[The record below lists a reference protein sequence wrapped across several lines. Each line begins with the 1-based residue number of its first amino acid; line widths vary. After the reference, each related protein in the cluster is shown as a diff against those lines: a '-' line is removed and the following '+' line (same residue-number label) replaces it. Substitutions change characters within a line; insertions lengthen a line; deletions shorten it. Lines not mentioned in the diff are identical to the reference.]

1 MPASRRHHRALAVF
15 VNCLGVIAAVPAL
28 SPATPRAAAAPAHPA
43 PPAAVIPGAAATPIP
58 TGVPAVPPAVPTTG
72 PAQVR
77 PTMPPVS
84 VAVGASGTPAPGY
97 RIEVRNAGTAPVD
110 TMVRQELPNGSRAT
124 AVTGGGRASR
134 PAGASAGEVT
144 WRLRLPAKSTT
155 TVHTALSVP
164 GQGRSVTAPTCVYGT
179 DGTRPFDCATATW
192 VGAATAP
199 AAQITA
205 APAWRRPPVLLAA
218 FTALLV
224 VTAGVLWWAVRR
236 RRRAAAGSAA
246 PGVMVRGGTTPA
258 GGTPGGGATP
268 TGAPGGGARH
278 TGVVPGLGIPG
289 ESGPGQAG
297 SAQGGPGQGMPGQ
310 GGPTQGGP
318 TQGMPGQGMPGQGMP
333 GQGGPGQGM
342 PARGGPG
349 RGPVERGTVYPRTSV
364 PSPASRRRR
373 PPVWL
378 VVGVA
383 AAVLAGVVGA
393 AAWSATQRV
402 AAMDTT
408 KQPTSGAWVGT
419 SVTGALGQPLREN
432 AFEFTVY
439 RLSCGADVLPPA
451 PGGGRPCLATIGV
464 RNLTSEDQTWH
475 GQLQRA
481 YLPSGNW
488 VAADEDATR
497 VANLGRDVF
506 TQPVAAGRRVLL
518 PLVFTM
524 RGDEPPK
531 RLELRSG
538 VFSAGVRVDVT

>member
-28 SPATPRAAAAPAHPA
+28 SPATPHAAATPAQPAP
-43 PPAAVIPGAAATPIP
+43 PPAAVPVALPGAGATPIP

-72 PAQVR
+72 PAPVR
-77 PTMPPVS
+77 PSMPPVS
-84 VAVGASGTPAPGY
+84 VAVGAAGTPAPGY

-110 TMVRQELPNGSRAT
+110 TMVRQELPSGSRAT
-124 AVTGGGRASR
+124 TVTGGGRSTR
-134 PAGASAGEVT
+134 PAGSSAGEVT

-155 TVHTALSVP
+155 TLHTALSIP
-164 GQGRSVTAPTCVYGT
+164 GPGRSVTAPTCVYGT
-179 DGTRPFDCATATW
+179 DGTRPYDCATATW

-199 AAQITA
+199 AAQVTA

-224 VTAGVLWWAVRR
+224 VTAGVLWWAVWRR
-236 RRRAAAGSAA
+236 RRRTAATAGT
-246 PGVMVRGGTTPA
+246 GGT
-258 GGTPGGGATP
+258 GGATMTSGTP
-268 TGAPGGGARH
+268 RGGAMSAPGSG
-278 TGVVPGLGIPG
+278 VPG
-289 ESGPGQAG
+289 QDAT
-297 SAQGGPGQGMPGQ
+297 GGP
-310 GGPTQGGP
+310 
-318 TQGMPGQGMPGQGMP
+318 
-333 GQGGPGQGM
+333 
-342 PARGGPG
+342 A
-349 RGPVERGTVYPRTSV
+349 ERGTVYPRTAV
-364 PSPASRRRR
+364 PAPASRRRR

-408 KQPTSGAWVGT
+408 KQPTSGAWVGS
-419 SVTGALGQPLREN
+419 SVTGGLGQPLRET

-439 RLSCGADVLPPA
+439 RVSCGANVLPAMPA
-451 PGGGRPCLATIGV
+451 GGRPCLATVGV
-464 RNLTSEDQTWH
+464 RNVTNEDQTWH

-506 TQPVAAGRRVLL
+506 SQPVAAGRRVLL

-538 VFSAGVRVDVT
+538 VFSAGVQVDVP

>member
-1 MPASRRHHRALAVF
+1 M
-15 VNCLGVIAAVPAL
+15 NCLGVIAAVPAL
-28 SPATPRAAAAPAHPA
+28 SPATPRAAATPAQPAP
-43 PPAAVIPGAAATPIP
+43 PPAAVPVALPGAGATPIP

-72 PAQVR
+72 PAPVR
-77 PTMPPVS
+77 PSMPPVS
-84 VAVGASGTPAPGY
+84 VAVGAAGTPAPGY

-110 TMVRQELPNGSRAT
+110 TMVRQELPSGSRAT
-124 AVTGGGRASR
+124 AVTGGGRTTR
-134 PAGASAGEVT
+134 PAGSSAGEVT

-155 TVHTALSVP
+155 TLHTALSLP
-164 GQGRSVTAPTCVYGT
+164 GPGRSLTAPTCVYGT
-179 DGTRPFDCATATW
+179 DGTRPYDCATATW

-199 AAQITA
+199 AAQVTA

-224 VTAGVLWWAVRR
+224 VTAGVLWWAVWRR
-236 RRRAAAGSAA
+236 RRRTAATAGTGAT
-246 PGVMVRGGTTPA
+246 GGGTMTS
-258 GGTPGGGATP
+258 
-268 TGAPGGGARH
+268 GAPGGGTRP
-278 TGVVPGLGIPG
+278 TGTPRGGATSTGPPGGGAMSAPG
-289 ESGPGQAG
+289 SGV
-297 SAQGGPGQGMPGQ
+297 PGQGAT
-310 GGPTQGGP
+310 GGP
-318 TQGMPGQGMPGQGMP
+318 
-333 GQGGPGQGM
+333 
-342 PARGGPG
+342 A
-349 RGPVERGTVYPRTSV
+349 ERGTVYPRTAV
-364 PSPASRRRR
+364 PAPASRRRR

-408 KQPTSGAWVGT
+408 KQPTSGAWVGS
-419 SVTGALGQPLREN
+419 SVTGGLGQPLRET

-439 RLSCGADVLPPA
+439 RVSCGANVLPSA
-451 PGGGRPCLATIGV
+451 PGGGRPCLATVGV
-464 RNLTSEDQTWH
+464 RNVTNEDQTWH

-506 TQPVAAGRRVLL
+506 SQPVAAGRRVLL

-538 VFSAGVRVDVT
+538 VFSAGVRVDVP